1 MRRKSAEVPVLIL
14 NIIGIV
20 LLIVFGWKYVSFS
33 PNVNHPE
40 AMIPMQE
47 WEAAGILLSA
57 GAIPLL
63 FANCG
68 AYLFVWKDRVKGWK
82 RLLFFLPGVICF
94 LIAAHYW
101 LYSPSAR

>member
-20 LLIVFGWKYVSFS
+20 LLVVFGWKYVSFS
-33 PNVNHPE
+33 PEVNNPG
-40 AMIPMQE
+40 AMLPMKE

-57 GAIPLL
+57 GTIPLL
-63 FANCG
+63 CANYG
-68 AYLFVWKDRVKGWK
+68 AYLFVWKERVKGWK
-82 RLLFFLPGVICF
+82 RLLFFLPGMICF

-101 LYSPSAR
+101 LFSSSGR

>member
-20 LLIVFGWKYVSFS
+20 LLVILGWKYVSFS
-33 PNVNHPE
+33 PEVNNPG
-40 AMIPMQE
+40 AMLPMKE

-57 GAIPLL
+57 GTIPLL
-63 FANCG
+63 CANYG
-68 AYLFVWKDRVKGWK
+68 AYLFVWKERVKGWK
-82 RLLFFLPGVICF
+82 RLLFFLPGMICF

-101 LYSPSAR
+101 LFSSSGR

>member
-20 LLIVFGWKYVSFS
+20 LLMILGWKYVSFS
-33 PNVNHPE
+33 PEVNNPG
-40 AMIPMQE
+40 AMLPMKE

-57 GAIPLL
+57 GTIPLL
-63 FANCG
+63 CANYG
-68 AYLFVWKDRVKGWK
+68 AYLFVWKERVKGWK
-82 RLLFFLPGVICF
+82 RLLFFLPGMICF

-101 LYSPSAR
+101 LFSSSGR